1 MFFHFRRLFFLF
13 FLTFILSSCGSKSSD
28 ENTIIQTPNP
38 EPAVEYIYSF
48 SEEPEWSDEFE
59 VDGLPSDKIWSYDV
73 GGGGWGNDEKQF
85 YTEAD
90 LDNARVEGGK
100 LVITALKEE
109 IGGRGYSSAR
119 LVTKNKKDFTFGKVV
134 VRAKLPSGRGTW
146 PAIWTLAS
154 QTSYGDIYWPD
165 QGEIDIMEH
174 VGMDPTVVHAT
185 VHTKLYNHL
194 LNTQRGNRITIGDY
208 DTEFHDYAIEWT
220 PKEIKASVDG
230 TYYFTF
236 SKPSNNWGEWPFD
249 KPQHL
254 LLNIAIGGNWA
265 GQKGIDN
272 LIFPTSM
279 VIDYVRYY
287 SLIQIKK

>member
-1 MFFHFRRLFFLF
+1 MSLNFRRSFSL
-13 FLTFILSSCGSKSSD
+13 FILSIFILGCRSKELN
-28 ENTIIQTPNP
+28 ENPINITPSP
-38 EPAVEYIYSF
+38 EPAVEYDYSF
-48 SEEPEWSDEFE
+48 SEVPEWSDEFD

-73 GGGGWGNDEKQF
+73 GGSGWGNEEKQ
-85 YTEAD
+85 YYSEAD
-90 LDNARVEGGK
+90 LDNSKVEDGK
-100 LVITALKEE
+100 LIITAIKEE
-109 IGGRGYSSAR
+109 IGGRGYSSAH
-119 LVTKNKKDFTFGKVV
+119 LVTKNKKDFTYGKIV
-134 VRAKLPSGRGTW
+134 VRAKLPKGTGTW

-154 QTSYGDIYWPD
+154 QTSYGDVYWPD

-185 VHTKLYNHL
+185 VHTKLYNHI
-194 LNTQRGNRITIGDY
+194 LNTQRGNQITISDY

-236 SKPSNNWGEWPFD
+236 AKQSASWGEWPFN

-272 LIFPTSM
+272 TIFPTSM

-287 SLIQIKK
+287 SLIQTKK